1 MTSPLPNG
9 LSSFDLPGRGSE
21 GSLDPVPSESLDATP
36 SSLPVAMSERIRH
49 RLQQAGA
56 PFLAN
61 DNIAAHISEGELEKL
76 QEEVSDRVRDLL
88 RSLVIDIE
96 NDHNTAETAERVAKM
111 YLQEVFKGRYY
122 EQPKIAS
129 FPNVKK
135 LDEIYTVGP
144 ISVRSACS
152 HHLVPILGSCWIGI
166 KPGER
171 VIGLSKFTR
180 VADWVFSRPHI
191 QEEAVMIL
199 ADEIERLC
207 EPLGLAILVKAQHY
221 CMKWRGVKEPQ
232 TSMVNSVVRGDFRHD
247 PSLKQE
253 FFELVK
259 QQESLLIR

>member
-1 MTSPLPNG
+1 MTSTLPSGLSARPSSAESLPLPV
-9 LSSFDLPGRGSE
+9 
-21 GSLDPVPSESLDATP
+21 SL
-36 SSLPVAMSERIRH
+36 RIRQ
-49 RLQQAGA
+49 RLEEAGV

-61 DNIAAHISEGELEKL
+61 DNIADILREGELDQLEI
-76 QEEVSDRVRDLL
+76 EVAGKVRELL
-88 RSLVIDIE
+88 RSLVIDID
-96 NDHNTAETAERVAKM
+96 NDHNTEGTAERVARM
-111 YLQEVFKGRYY
+111 YLHEVFKGRYHP
-122 EQPKIAS
+122 QPKIAS

-144 ISVRSACS
+144 ITVRSACS
-152 HHLVPILGSCWIGI
+152 HHLVPILGTCWIGI
-166 KPGER
+166 KPGDR
-171 VIGLSKFTR
+171 VIGLSKFSR

-191 QEEAVMIL
+191 QEEAVIIL

-207 EPLGLAILVKAQHY
+207 APQGLAILVKAQHY

>member
-1 MTSPLPNG
+1 MTSTIPAISNETLT
-9 LSSFDLPGRGSE
+9 
-21 GSLDPVPSESLDATP
+21 SLNAEVQPVSQ
-36 SSLPVAMSERIRH
+36 RIRQ
-49 RLQQAGA
+49 RLVDQGIS
-56 PFLAN
+56 FLAN
-61 DNIAAHISEGELEKL
+61 DNVAAFIETGELDEL
-76 QEEVSDRVRDLL
+76 EHEVADRVRELL
-88 RSLVIDIE
+88 RSLVIDID
-96 NDHNTAETAERVAKM
+96 NDHNTAETAERVARM
-111 YLQEVFKGRYY
+111 YLREVFKGRYNHK
-122 EQPKIAS
+122 PKVAS
-129 FPNVKK
+129 FPNVKQ

-152 HHLVPILGSCWIGI
+152 HHLVPIMGNCWIGI

-207 EPLGLAILVKAQHY
+207 APQGLGIIIKAQHY

-232 TSMVNSVVRGDFRHD
+232 TSMVNSVVRGDFRND

-253 FFELVK
+253 FFELVRH
-259 QQESLLIR
+259 QEAMLST

>member
-1 MTSPLPNG
+1 MTSTIPAISDGTLT
-9 LSSFDLPGRGSE
+9 
-21 GSLDPVPSESLDATP
+21 SLNTGVQPVSQ
-36 SSLPVAMSERIRH
+36 RIRQ
-49 RLQQAGA
+49 RLVDQGIS
-56 PFLAN
+56 FLAN
-61 DNIAAHISEGELEKL
+61 DNVAAFIETGELDEL
-76 QEEVSDRVRDLL
+76 EHEVADRVRELL
-88 RSLVIDIE
+88 RSLVIDID
-96 NDHNTAETAERVAKM
+96 NDHNTAETAERVARM
-111 YLQEVFKGRYY
+111 YLREVFKGRYNH
-122 EQPKIAS
+122 QPKVAS
-129 FPNVKK
+129 FPNVKQ

-152 HHLVPILGSCWIGI
+152 HHLVPIMGNCWIGI

-199 ADEIERLC
+199 A
-207 EPLGLAILVKAQHY
+207 PQGLGIIIKAQHY

-253 FFELVK
+253 FFELVRH
-259 QQESLLIR
+259 QEAMLST